1 MKIIHC
7 SDLHLDSKLSSNL
20 GGIIA
25 KKRCGEI
32 LHTFKRMVDYASKNN
47 ISAILI
53 SGDMFD
59 IYDILSIPFRNFR
72 KCFQR

>member
-47 ISAILI
+47 VLVWDREKLKILI
-53 SGDMFD
+53 D
-59 IYDILSIPFRNFR
+59 IANYL
-72 KCFQR
+72 